1 MDADRFV
8 VSTGGKGQQYGNL
21 NLNDHFC
28 QKVEKRSLTRHDLS
42 VDFDGDGSLDE
53 EDVPPGGGG
62 LPREVGQLA
71 GAITCSIPRGLNLD
85 DLAAIIAAEAAISRL
100 FEIENQNFS
109 SVWSSNFSDSIPKS
123 VSTFLNLVVCIAVL
137 PFRGVTCYMKQSRQ
151 LLPSLVETCSRP
163 LWTRQTE

>member
-1 MDADRFV
+1 M
-8 VSTGGKGQQYGNL
+8 STGGKGQQYGNL

-42 VDFDGDGSLDE
+42 VDFDGYGSLDE

-123 VSTFLNLVVCIAVL
+123 VSTFMNLVVCIWKSNLYCRFEAL
-137 PFRGVTCYMKQSRQ
+137 CAMMKQSRQ

-163 LWTRQTE
+163 LWTRQTEMN